1 MSLAL
6 FNLALKII
14 NKDRSVSYSM
24 QPNDKNVIIAYADDI
39 IILRDTKNDV
49 VKVTKKLIK

>member
-6 FNLALKII
+6 FDLALKIV

-24 QPNDKNVIIAYADDI
+24 EPNDKNVIITYADDI
-39 IILRDTKNDV
+39 IIKGDTKNDV